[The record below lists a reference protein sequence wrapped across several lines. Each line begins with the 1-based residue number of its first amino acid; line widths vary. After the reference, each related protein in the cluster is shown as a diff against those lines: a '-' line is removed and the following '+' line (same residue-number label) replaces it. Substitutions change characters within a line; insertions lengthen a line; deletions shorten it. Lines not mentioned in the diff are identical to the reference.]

1 MNFLKKPK
9 YYKFIEGANYL
20 SLGLSMVVAIL
31 MGVAIGYGLKK
42 LTHISWLFW
51 LGVIWGVL
59 ASFLNIYK
67 AYKNMQKDYEE
78 LAKDPKYTQNKTK

>member
-1 MNFLKKPK
+1 MKKPK

-42 LTHISWLFW
+42 LTHISWL
-51 LGVIWGVL
+51 
-59 ASFLNIYK
+59 
-67 AYKNMQKDYEE
+67 
-78 LAKDPKYTQNKTK
+78 

>member
-1 MNFLKKPK
+1 MKKPK

-42 LTHISWLFW
+42 LTHVSWLFW
-51 LGVIWGVL
+51 LGVMGGVL
-59 ASFLNIYK
+59 TSFLNVYK
-67 AYKNMQKDYEE
+67 AYNSMQKDYEYV
-78 LAKDPKYTQNKTK
+78 AKDPKHTHKTK

>member
-1 MNFLKKPK
+1 
-9 YYKFIEGANYL
+9 
-20 SLGLSMVVAIL
+20 MVVAIL
-31 MGVAIGYGLKK
+31 MGVAIGYGLKE

-59 ASFLNIYK
+59 ASFLNVYK

-78 LAKDPKYTQNKTK
+78 LAKDPKYTQNKTNKSNQSPCAKSNACLFCFLSI